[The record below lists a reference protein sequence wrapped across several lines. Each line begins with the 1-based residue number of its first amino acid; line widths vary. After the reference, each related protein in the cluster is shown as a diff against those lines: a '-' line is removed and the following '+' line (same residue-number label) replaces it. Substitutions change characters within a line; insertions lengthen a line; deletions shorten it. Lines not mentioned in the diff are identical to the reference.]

1 MSGEPRCPVC
11 GRAAVPAAQAATCG
25 NCGWLLYQPLRA
37 GPVTAAMRREFD
49 ARLRAARQAQ
59 AERDGRALGVAL
71 GDVLDGLSPGTTSSV
86 IDIGADE
93 VTVTTVR
100 LDDAG
105 SPQVREAGGV
115 AWVSLLPML
124 AAAGPARQAQL
135 AGGIDGLSDDRI
147 GGLLRDRIP
156 AASDGGLLVICRPA
170 GWRVLEAA
178 STALA
183 ARPRARLLRL
193 SGESSRA
200 AAAELDVLAAKAPL
214 RHPYRL
220 MTAAVDSRT
229 GAVTLRS
236 RPLFAAGAGPGT
248 EATLTLRRMPG
259 DGADVTL
266 AIFTDTGRPRVAE
279 GAAAAPLALY
289 SVPAPPGLT
298 ARLRAVLDGPG
309 RVRIVEPPGAVPHR
323 GTWAQVRGRIPRRV
337 STAAAAPVDLVCAID
352 LAGPRDTVRRRVGL
366 VRDLVE
372 LLGAELPGSRR
383 LRVGVVTCTDHV
395 FVSRRGAEY
404 DRVIRASGLGPAT
417 EALAWLGRV
426 TGAEISYPP
435 CAPVEDLL
443 DEALRLLGGSTRLR
457 RVPRLLTVA
466 GRLPHPYPQRG
477 DERLPC
483 PHRLVWEH
491 LMKQLIGRAGVRCAV
506 VADALPGG
514 SMQAP
519 WVQLG
524 PVGQREL
531 PSVSARRVAED
542 LGLLAAQDQCIP
554 LPLSDEP
561 EREPEGATR

>member
-11 GRAAVPAAQAATCG
+11 GRAAGPAAQAATCG

-37 GPVTAAMRREFD
+37 GPVTAAMRRDFD

-59 AERDGRALGVAL
+59 AERDERALGVAL
-71 GDVLDGLSPGTTSSV
+71 GDVLSDLRPGTTSSV
-86 IDIGADE
+86 IDIGDDE
-93 VTVTTVR
+93 VTVTTAR

-105 SPQVREAGGV
+105 SPQVRETGGV
-115 AWVSLLPML
+115 AWASLLPML

-147 GGLLRDRIP
+147 GRLLRDRIP
-156 AASDGGLLVICRPA
+156 AASDEALLVICRPA

-178 STALA
+178 ATALA

-193 SGESSRA
+193 SGGSSRP
-200 AAAELDVLAAKAPL
+200 AAAELGVLAAQAPL

-220 MTAAVDSRT
+220 MTAAVDRRT

-236 RPLFAAGAGPGT
+236 CPLFAAGAGPGT

-259 DGADVTL
+259 DGADMTL
-266 AIFTDTGRPRVAE
+266 AIFTDTGRPRMAE

-298 ARLRAVLDGPG
+298 AQLRAVLDGPG
-309 RVRIVEPPGAVPHR
+309 RVRIVEPPGAAPHR
-323 GTWAQVRGRIPRRV
+323 GTWAQVRDRIPRRV
-337 STAAAAPVDLVCAID
+337 RTAAAPVDLVCAID
-352 LAGPRDTVRRRVGL
+352 LAGSRDTVRRRVSL

-372 LLGAELPGSRR
+372 LLGAELPGPRQ

-404 DRVIRASGLGPAT
+404 DRVISASGLGPAT
-417 EALAWLGRV
+417 DALTWLGQA
-426 TGAEISYPP
+426 TGAEISYPL

-491 LMKQLIGRAGVRCAV
+491 LMDQLTRRAGVRCAV

-519 WVQLG
+519 WAQLG
-524 PVGQREL
+524 PAGQREL
-531 PSVSARRVAED
+531 PSVSARQVAED

-554 LPLSDEP
+554 LPLTDES